1 MVPGI
6 NLVGGNAYNQGFGED
21 AGYIPNGPY
30 NSNPTYTYRDNL
42 SKIVG
47 KHNLQFGAYF
57 VAAQK
62 NEFGGELAAGSVPG
76 YLTFDTANT
85 SISTGNPFAD
95 LLLGRISSFGQQD
108 QFVKYYNRYKILEP
122 YFQDDWHVTPHL
134 TLNLGLRLSLFGT
147 YREKNHHAFN
157 FDPATYDFA
166 RGTTVDPTTGAVL
179 NLTAD
184 GGPPSVTDLPNGIV
198 QCGVTPGVP
207 VGCLKGHLFNPAPR
221 VGFAYDP
228 FGDGKW
234 AIRGGYGVFF
244 EHTNGNEANSESL
257 ENSPPLANASVQNN
271 ILGYSNIGSGFSP
284 GSQPVF
290 PLSVTSIPTKAVW
303 PYIQQWHVDVEHEV
317 AHNTVAVLSYVGS
330 KGTHLTRTSDL
341 NQLRPLPASQ
351 NPYTPGETFG
361 TTDCG
366 TTVDANG
373 VPIDG
378 VTSNGAPIP
387 YGGLGVI
394 SPATYVG
401 IANCGT
407 VADLFRAFPGYSAI
421 NKLEDKASSVYNA
434 LQLGVRR
441 NVGGLQLN
449 FAYTYSHSIDDSSSR
464 QDGVLVNSF
473 DPAANRAS
481 SNFDQRHNINAGLV
495 WDLPF
500 FKDPGLT
507 QKILGG
513 WEYSTIFSFSTG
525 SPFTVAYFA
534 DNAGTGNGITSVA
547 SYAAIVGDPNQN
559 IPFNP
564 DGKQLYN
571 PNAFTAPTA
580 LTYGTAGRNSLRNP
594 NRTNFDMALFKHFAI
609 KEQIAFEFRAEA
621 FNVFNHTQFGYI
633 SGDGGSAAA
642 NSANLNSATAT
653 CGSAPCGTSDFLT
666 VLTAHNPRILQ
677 LGLKFIF

>member
-1 MVPGI
+1 TS
-6 NLVGGNAYNQGFGED
+6 D
-21 AGYIPNGPY
+21 CGPLDV
-30 NSNPTYTYRDNL
+30 N
-42 SKIVG
+42 
-47 KHNLQFGAYF
+47 
-57 VAAQK
+57 
-62 NEFGGELAAGSVPG
+62 
-76 YLTFDTANT
+76 
-85 SISTGNPFAD
+85 GNPIGLD
-95 LLLGRISSFGQQD
+95 SFG
-108 QFVKYYNRYKILEP
+108 VP
-122 YFQDDWHVTPHL
+122 
-134 TLNLGLRLSLFGT
+134 TL
-147 YREKNHHAFN
+147 
-157 FDPATYDFA
+157 
-166 RGTTVDPTTGAVL
+166 GTTP
-179 NLTAD
+179 
-184 GGPPSVTDLPNGIV
+184 
-198 QCGVTPGVP
+198 
-207 VGCLKGHLFNPAPR
+207 
-221 VGFAYDP
+221 
-228 FGDGKW
+228 
-234 AIRGGYGVFF
+234 
-244 EHTNGNEANSESL
+244 
-257 ENSPPLANASVQNN
+257 
-271 ILGYSNIGSGFSP
+271 
-284 GSQPVF
+284 
-290 PLSVTSIPTKAVW
+290 
-303 PYIQQWHVDVEHEV
+303 
-317 AHNTVAVLSYVGS
+317 
-330 KGTHLTRTSDL
+330 
-341 NQLRPLPASQ
+341 
-351 NPYTPGETFG
+351 
-361 TTDCG
+361 
-366 TTVDANG
+366 
-373 VPIDG
+373 
-378 VTSNGAPIP
+378 NGAPIP
-387 YGGLGVI
+387 YGGPGVI

-407 VADLFRAFPGYSAI
+407 VADLFRAYPGYSSI
-421 NKLEDKASSVYNA
+421 NKLEDKASSTYNA

-580 LTYGTAGRNSLRNP
+580 LTYGTSGRNSLRNP

-642 NSANLNSATAT
+642 NSANLNSGTAT
-653 CGSAPCGTSDFLT
+653 CGSAPCG
-666 VLTAHNPRILQ
+666 
-677 LGLKFIF
+677 